1 MMFQVDDPK
10 LVLREIK
17 KLQPLNYNQ
26 FFWWRRF
33 TTKTKPLPHNASFFD
48 KIKNGDYEAS
58 HYYWQAKY
66 CEMEINEKVEECNN
80 DTQKFLEKH
89 SVDLARRKKLWED
102 FEKDE
107 NIKLEEI
114 KKNFI
119 SEFEMTGDDYE
130 NEVIEF
136 GDTLENFYIHIRKTF
151 ETRLKPLK
159 RRGRPRK
166 LNL

>member
-1 MMFQVDDPK
+1 MLEEKNFG
-10 LVLREIK
+10 
-17 KLQPLNYNQ
+17 
-26 FFWWRRF
+26 
-33 TTKTKPLPHNASFFD
+33 
-48 KIKNGDYEAS
+48 KILKRMKI
-58 HYYWQAKY
+58 H
-66 CEMEINEKVEECNN
+66 
-80 DTQKFLEKH
+80 
-89 SVDLARRKKLWED
+89 
-102 FEKDE
+102 
-107 NIKLEEI
+107 KLEEI